1 MISTILLIAIV
12 SILVVIGVVAIIA
25 AAGVFLGL
33 SVVVLPM
40 AIVLLIIWLFKAFV
54 NLVL

>member
-12 SILVVIGVVAIIA
+12 TILVVIGIVAVVA

-33 SVVVLPM
+33 SVVVLPL
-40 AIVLLIIWLFKAFV
+40 AIILGIIWLFKAFV
-54 NLVL
+54 NVVL

>member
-12 SILVVIGVVAIIA
+12 SILLVIGIVAVVA
-25 AAGVFLGL
+25 AAGVFIGL
-33 SVVVLPM
+33 SVIVLPM

>member
-12 SILVVIGVVAIIA
+12 SILVVVGIVAVVA

-40 AIVLLIIWLFKAFV
+40 AIVLFIIWLFKAIV
-54 NLVL
+54 NILL

>member
-12 SILVVIGVVAIIA
+12 SILVVIGIVAVVA
-25 AAGVFLGL
+25 AAGVFIGL
-33 SVVVLPM
+33 SVIVLPM

-54 NLVL
+54 NLIL